1 MRRTVRLLRP
11 LRAMT
16 RVQGMKLLVNSIIA
30 AFPALSDVVIL
41 LSFEYFIAG
50 TYTSAPSL
58 RPSRAPV

>member
-1 MRRTVRLLRP
+1 
-11 LRAMT
+11 MT